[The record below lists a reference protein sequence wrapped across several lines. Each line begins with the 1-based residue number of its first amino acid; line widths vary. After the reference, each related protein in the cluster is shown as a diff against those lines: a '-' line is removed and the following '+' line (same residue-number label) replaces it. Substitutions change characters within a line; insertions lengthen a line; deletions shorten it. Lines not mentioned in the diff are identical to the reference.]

1 MLHPHW
7 IRLRRRQTGM
17 VLIAAALTVVI
28 LIGMLGLAFD
38 LARMYT
44 ARNELQAFVD
54 AASIAA
60 AMELNGTTAGL
71 DHARDKAL
79 NYPGRWGFETY
90 RPQNITVSF
99 ASEANGTYS
108 ETPASATGLM
118 FARVQ
123 AEATVR
129 MYFLPGFSTLTAG
142 PPPAAWFLVIGRD
155 QLLRARATSGQFLED
170 EFRNG
175 LLPYSPDAHNP
186 ADKVNFGLTRGQ
198 MYTLRWPP
206 LGLRDNKNQ
215 WCDGDEAA
223 NFVTPADAN
232 DRGYIDIAGNG
243 SNDIRQAII
252 NNLQTRPL
260 EIGDVV
266 NDDGGNRGTESDALR
281 ERFWQDTDN
290 TSITY
295 SEYLNKINDPSY
307 TGPKGNGRRFVIVPV
322 RNPWNNVVVGF
333 GGFFLHG
340 DICQQGGD
348 NLDGNWNSEG
358 GLQNA
363 SVCCAEFVGPAVVG
377 GRRGGGGNS
386 GAYRVKLFQ

>member
-1 MLHPHW
+1 
-7 IRLRRRQTGM
+7 M

-28 LIGMLGLAFD
+28 LFGMLGLAFD

-60 AMELNGTTAGL
+60 AFELNGTTAGL
-71 DHARDKAL
+71 DHARDKAQ
-79 NYPGRWGFETY
+79 NYPGKWGFENY
-90 RPQNITVSF
+90 RPQNIAVTF
-99 ASEANGTYS
+99 ASEANGAYT
-108 ETPASATGLM
+108 ENPASPAGLT
-118 FARVQ
+118 FVRVQ
-123 AEATVR
+123 SEANVR
-129 MYFLPGFSTLTAG
+129 LYFLPGFSTIAAG

-155 QLLRARATSGQFLED
+155 QLLRARATSGQFTETN
-170 EFRNG
+170 FRNG
-175 LLPYSPDAHNP
+175 LLPYSPDAHDP
-186 ADKVNFGLTRGQ
+186 ADMVNFGLTRGQ

-206 LGLRDNKNQ
+206 MGLRDNKNQ

-223 NFVTPADAN
+223 NFVTPAGAN

-260 EIGDVV
+260 AIGDVV
-266 NDDGGNRGTESDALR
+266 NDDGGNRGTESEALR
-281 ERFWQDTDN
+281 DRFWQDTDP
-290 TSITY
+290 TSLTY
-295 SEYLNKINDPSY
+295 PEYLAKINDPNY

-340 DICQQGGD
+340 NVCMQGGD
-348 NLDGNWNSEG
+348 KLTDDWNG
-358 GLQNA
+358 GGALQNA
-363 SVCCAEFVGPAVVG
+363 SVCCAEFVGPAIVP
-377 GRRGGGGNS
+377 GRQGGGGNS